1 MQFLRGAED
10 LLAERGV
17 TLLLKVV
24 GDLDEAVATLRRWRE
39 TGRVVG
45 VIVADLV
52 PDDQRLSVLREIG
65 LPAVILGPPLL
76 APGFATVSTDNAST
90 MREAMDYLA
99 AAGHRC
105 VGRVTGPHAFM
116 HTAVRDDAFAV
127 AGIQLGVETRT
138 AIGDYTA
145 EGGAR
150 ATEQLIAATPRPTAV
165 IFDNDV
171 MAIAGLDVIRR
182 AGLSIPEQVAVLA
195 WNDSVHCQ
203 LATPPLSALMFDL
216 PGYGAQTARVLLDV
230 LDGATDPSEEAEPP
244 QLMERAST
252 RTARKIAVG

>member
-10 LLAERGV
+10 VLAERGI

-24 GDLDEAVATLRRWRE
+24 GDLDEEVATLRRWRE
-39 TGRVVG
+39 TGRVAG

-52 PDDQRLSVLREIG
+52 PDDQRLNALREIG
-65 LPAVILGPPLL
+65 LPAVVLGPPLL
-76 APGFATVSTDNAST
+76 APGFATVTTDNAST
-90 MREAMDYLA
+90 MREAMDYLTG
-99 AAGHRC
+99 AGHRC
-105 VGRVTGPHAFM
+105 IGRVTGPHAFM
-116 HTAVRDDAFAV
+116 HTAIRDDAFAD
-127 AGIQLGVETRT
+127 AGIRLAIETRT

-150 ATEQLIAATPRPTAV
+150 ATEQLIAATPRPTAI

-182 AGLSIPEQVAVLA
+182 AGHSIPEDVAILA

-203 LATPPLSALMFDL
+203 LATPPLSALLFDL

-230 LDGATDPSEEAEPP
+230 FDGATDLSEEAEPP

-252 RTARKIAVG
+252 LTVRERAIG